1 MFGEDVSYI
10 SRDKKSTS
18 DTHNADVDR
27 EVQDI
32 LDKSFERVSNLL
44 ITKDKELRELSK
56 QLFLHDYLD
65 ADEME
70 RIISGKGLD
79 PSKSKKVREWENE
92 EYLIKF

>member
-10 SRDKKSTS
+10 SRDKNNTS

-32 LDKSFERVSNLL
+32 LDKSFERVSLL
-44 ITKDKELRELSK
+44 LTTKDKELRELSK

-79 PSKSKKVREWENE
+79 TEKSKKIREWENE